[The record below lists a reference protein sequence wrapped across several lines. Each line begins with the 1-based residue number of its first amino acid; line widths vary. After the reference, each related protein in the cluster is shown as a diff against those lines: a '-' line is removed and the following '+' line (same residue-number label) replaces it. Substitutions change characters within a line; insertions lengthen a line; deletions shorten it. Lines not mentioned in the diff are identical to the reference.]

1 MEEDFVNKQSGI
13 KLLKKE
19 NLDELSIS
27 ELKERILC
35 LNELIEKCEKKIE
48 EKKLS
53 KDSAE
58 NIFKIKLVNIYLYSR
73 IHLYPLKCL
82 VFQGSFLN
90 FLQENLRIFY

>member
-27 ELKERILC
+27 ELKDRILC

-48 EKKLS
+48 KKKLS

-58 NIFKIKLVNIYLYSR
+58 NIFKK
-73 IHLYPLKCL
+73 
-82 VFQGSFLN
+82 
-90 FLQENLRIFY
+90 

>member
-1 MEEDFVNKQSGI
+1 MEEYFVNKQSGI

-19 NLDELSIS
+19 ILDELSIS

-53 KDSAE
+53 NDSAE
-58 NIFKIKLVNIYLYSR
+58 NIFKK
-73 IHLYPLKCL
+73 
-82 VFQGSFLN
+82 
-90 FLQENLRIFY
+90 

>member
-27 ELKERILC
+27 ELKDRILC

-58 NIFKIKLVNIYLYSR
+58 NIFKK
-73 IHLYPLKCL
+73 
-82 VFQGSFLN
+82 
-90 FLQENLRIFY
+90 

>member
-27 ELKERILC
+27 ELKDRILC
-35 LNELIEKCEKKIE
+35 LNELIEKCEIKIE

-58 NIFKIKLVNIYLYSR
+58 NIFKT
-73 IHLYPLKCL
+73 
-82 VFQGSFLN
+82 
-90 FLQENLRIFY
+90 

>member
-27 ELKERILC
+27 ELKDRILC

-48 EKKLS
+48 KKKLS

-58 NIFKIKLVNIYLYSR
+58 TVSYT
-73 IHLYPLKCL
+73 HLTLPTNRE
-82 VFQGSFLN
+82 V
-90 FLQENLRIFY
+90 

>member
-58 NIFKIKLVNIYLYSR
+58 NIFKK
-73 IHLYPLKCL
+73 
-82 VFQGSFLN
+82 
-90 FLQENLRIFY
+90 

>member
-27 ELKERILC
+27 ELKDRILC

-58 NIFKIKLVNIYLYSR
+58 SIFKK
-73 IHLYPLKCL
+73 
-82 VFQGSFLN
+82 
-90 FLQENLRIFY
+90 

>member
-27 ELKERILC
+27 ELKDRILC
-35 LNELIEKCEKKIE
+35 LNELIEKCEIKIE

-58 NIFKIKLVNIYLYSR
+58 NIFKK
-73 IHLYPLKCL
+73 
-82 VFQGSFLN
+82 
-90 FLQENLRIFY
+90 